1 MALGAEARGVRRMV
15 VLEGSRVVAV
25 GVVLGVGVGLAAT
38 RILSGIL
45 YGVET
50 ADPVTFAAVATVMRA
65 VGMLASYVPARRASS
80 VDPVEAIR
88 EG

>member
-50 ADPVTFAAVATVMRA
+50 ADPVTFAAVATVMLA